1 MTKNYFITICF
12 TLLMGWSV
20 SASSQG
26 INFFKGTFDEALAK
40 AKQENKLVFVDFYAT
55 WCGPCKQMVEK
66 VFTDEEVGKYMNEK
80 FVCMQIDV
88 EKEGWQKET
97 AGTFNVTVLPT
108 LIFFKADASVVSRLA
123 GAREKADFLNA
134 AKVVCGEQLS
144 FEKLYDRAKSKK
156 DLADMQLVLKQA
168 PDYVGGLQG
177 MEAQKWIVRIDKLY
191 AEYTK
196 AKMGLDF
203 INKEDFQIVSKF
215 NKKNVKD
222 DAVMN
227 FIAKNLETY
236 MNKLG
241 EAPGILLVEH
251 NNNVIGDLAKAGK
264 EEYKKYLERINGDLE
279 AAYAIMPT
287 GTLTPY
293 EKFKYYYDGMYLLSY
308 KKDVASYVELMNKY
322 LAALGDQVGA
332 NDYGEIAQNMYVMS
346 KGKLNDEQLG
356 QVKDWLVKAM
366 QYEGTGLIDRINFV
380 TMLGDTYKALKQFD
394 KAKDAYNQ
402 GYMEALQ
409 IENKMRSAQIQLIM
423 KRKLQA
429 LELAK

>member
-1 MTKNYFITICF
+1 MKRYFMMLCF
-12 TLLMGWSV
+12 TLFMGWSMV
-20 SASSQG
+20 GNGQG
-26 INFFKGTFDEALAK
+26 IQFFKGTFDEALVK
-40 AKQENKLVFVDFYAT
+40 AKEEKKLIFVDFYAV

-66 VFTDEEVGKYMNEK
+66 VFVDEEVGKFMNDK
-80 FVCMQIDV
+80 FVCMQVDV
-88 EKEGWQKET
+88 EKAGWQKET
-97 AGTFNVTVLPT
+97 AEKYNVTVLPT
-108 LIFFKADASVVSRLA
+108 LIFFKADASVVTRLA
-123 GAREKADFLNA
+123 GARDKADFLHS
-134 AKVVCGEQLS
+134 AKVVTGEQLS

-168 PDYVGGLQG
+168 PEYVGSLQG
-177 MEAQKWIVRIDKLY
+177 MDAQKWIVRIEKMY
-191 AEYTK
+191 NEYTK
-196 AKMGLDF
+196 AKMGPDF
-203 INKEDFQIVSKF
+203 INKEDLQIVSTF
-215 NKKNVKD
+215 NRKNVKD
-222 DAVMN
+222 DAVME
-227 FIAKNLETY
+227 FMVKNLESY

-241 EAPGILLVEH
+241 EAPGILLVEY
-251 NNNVIGDLAKAGK
+251 NNNIIGDLAKAGK
-264 EEYKKYLERINGDLE
+264 EEYKKYLERINGELE

-308 KKDVASYVELMNKY
+308 KKDVASFVELMNMY

-346 KGKLNDEQLG
+346 KGKLNNEQLG
-356 QVKDWLVKAM
+356 QVKEWLVKAM

-409 IENKMRSAQIQLIM
+409 IENKMRSAQIQMIM
-423 KRKLQA
+423 KQKLEA